1 VDEEPRLRPKARA
14 TCQISDQVTGLW
26 YREIGCHLIPPLVRG
41 EVIET
46 FCHQGRYIGVVT
58 DMGMD
63 SGAGKQYA

>member
-1 VDEEPRLRPKARA
+1 
-14 TCQISDQVTGLW
+14 
-26 YREIGCHLIPPLVRG
+26 VRG